1 MFKTTLK
8 KKKKAGGIMLSS
20 KYIAV
25 LETETIQYQHKN
37 RLLDQWNRI
46 ESPEINS
53 NIYGLLIYDKG
64 VNNIYGEKTVNK

>member
-20 KYIAV
+20 NYIAV
-25 LETETIQYQHKN
+25 LEIETIQYQHKN